1 MNSNKFNLCVLPTQ
15 MGKTFIIINYI
26 KNNLLNDITEGRS
39 LHIVFTMNTL
49 LNNKQFSN
57 RLECINNDYGTN
69 SICVFSSIYK
79 GPYGHANNFAN
90 LVKYT
95 ENHMPR
101 IIIACSN
108 KTRFSNCFN
117 FITELAKKNSD
128 ETNVRRVFV
137 YFDELHKYI
146 SNTKYD
152 IRRNIENLNKLN
164 IVSGIYG
171 MTASPNNIWTSNMSG
186 FWSNI
191 KIIDI
196 KDCYHDN
203 NYFGVNDIEFIC
215 PCKNSDYNIIDGSI
229 DSELFNEQECFT
241 INFIIKTL
249 KKYPD
254 ILNDNNR
261 VFIPVKNRIKTHY
274 YIREHLF
281 KIRNNCLIITINGKE
296 KNIIYKA
303 NDKSK
308 DKSNDKSKDKSNDK
322 SNEEDEEYVSI
333 PLILNKGELGDLI
346 VENISKYNLH
356 NRPIIFIGY
365 NCVGMGQTLITEK
378 LGNFT
383 SAIFGYDVI
392 LNDNMYQLFGRI
404 TGRFKNWRKY
414 NVTKVYCTLLCKH
427 ISNIMEN
434 CAKNIAIN
442 HNNKLLNNTKYL
454 EPFNNT
460 NNIDSFSKEELN
472 ILKKNFKLKDIEYN
486 IWHEPLTS
494 IQEVEKVLTQI
505 FKSNITIKEFI
516 NIEGYLLSK
525 NIKKYYKKSN
535 NQLIAIDRLTIDKYT
550 DITMSLKQFISNENK
565 TYKYI
570 VLPVYAS
577 LDTTCVEYKLHYSS

>member
-1 MNSNKFNLCVLPTQ
+1 MNDNKFNLCVLPTQ
-15 MGKTFIIINYI
+15 MGKTFIIINHI
-26 KNNLLNDITEGRS
+26 KENLLNDNTEGRS

-57 RLECINNDYGTN
+57 RLECINNDHGTN

-79 GPYGHANNFAN
+79 GPYGHANNFTN

-117 FITELAKKNSD
+117 FITELAKKNSEKTD
-128 ETNVRRVFV
+128 VKRVFV

-146 SNTKYD
+146 SNIKYD
-152 IRRNIENLNKLN
+152 IRMNIENLNKLD
-164 IVSGIYG
+164 IVSRIYG
-171 MTASPNNIWTSNMSG
+171 MTASPNNIWSNNTIG
-186 FWSNI
+186 YWSNI

-215 PCKNSDYNIIDGSI
+215 PCKNSDYNIIDGI
-229 DSELFNEQECFT
+229 NRELFNDQECFT

-281 KIRNNCLIITINGKE
+281 KIRKDCLIITINGKE
-296 KNIIYKA
+296 KNITYKVFDKA
-303 NDKSK
+303 N
-308 DKSNDKSKDKSNDK
+308 
-322 SNEEDEEYVSI
+322 EEVEAVDEYVSM

-346 VENISKYNLH
+346 VEYIDKYNLH

-404 TGRFKNWRKY
+404 TGRFKNWKNY

-427 ISNIMEN
+427 ISNIMEK

-454 EPFNNT
+454 EPFNTT
-460 NNIDSFSKEELN
+460 NNIDSFSKEELKM
-472 ILKKNFKLKDIEYN
+472 LKKNFKIKDIEYN
-486 IWHEPLTS
+486 SWHESLTS
-494 IQEVEKVLTQI
+494 VQEVDKVLTQI
-505 FKSNITIKEFI
+505 FKTNITIQEFI
-516 NIEGYLLSK
+516 NIDGYLVSK
-525 NIKKYYKKSN
+525 NIKKYYKKSYN
-535 NQLIAIDRLTIDKYT
+535 ELIAIDRLTIDKYT
-550 DITMSLKQFISNENK
+550 DITMSLKQFISNEDK

-577 LDTTCVEYKLHYSS
+577 LDTTCVEYKLHYSL